1 MGFGVK
7 ILQVVHYFLPGHVA
21 GTEIYTYN
29 LSRALMRRGHQV
41 RIYTKGDG
49 FLDREF
55 VETETL
61 YDDIPV
67 RTVYFNKRGL
77 WARSVV
83 HAFYLSISNRIID
96 QSFDLFLHEFR
107 PDVVHFQHT
116 YGLSASM
123 IAVARRA
130 RTPVVFTLH
139 DYWSMC
145 HRTQLIK
152 PTLEICEGPG
162 SGAKCAPCIVHRVV
176 GKRPLEAAIRMGARP
191 AGLYRARFMRTILL
205 KADLLI
211 SPSEF
216 LRRKFIEFG
225 IPPDRIV
232 PLDNGLSLERFVDV
246 HKRQPSQIRFGFV
259 GTIIVHKG
267 LHILVDAF
275 NRLPI
280 GKVALFIFGD
290 PSISPAY
297 YESVKQQ
304 ARHPDIKFM
313 GLFQNDRIAEV
324 LSGID
329 VLVVPSVWPE
339 NSPLTIH
346 EAFLAG
352 VPVIASRI
360 GGIPELVHHEQNGL
374 LFETGSAADLQ
385 AKMEYLVN
393 NPHLLQHY
401 ARNIQRIKSIEENAE
416 ELERIYRRLIRQEV
430 GQQAAVVAS

>member
-1 MGFGVK
+1 MK
-7 ILQVVHYFLPGHVA
+7 ILQVVHYFLPKHVA
-21 GTEIYTYN
+21 GTEIYNYT
-29 LSRALMRRGHQV
+29 LSKTLMRRGHQV

-49 FLDREF
+49 FLDRES

-77 WARSVV
+77 WARSVA
-83 HAFYLSISNRIID
+83 HAFYLSISNRVID
-96 QSFDLFLHEFR
+96 QSFELFLHEFR

-116 YGLSASM
+116 HGLSASM
-123 IAVARRA
+123 IAVARGQGI
-130 RTPVVFTLH
+130 PVVFTLH

-145 HRTQLIK
+145 HRTQLIR
-152 PTLEICEGPG
+152 PNLEICDGPG
-162 SGAKCAPCIVHRVV
+162 SGAKCAACIDHRMVTR
-176 GKRPLEAAIRMGARP
+176 RPFEAAIRMGGRL
-191 AGLYRARFMRTILL
+191 AGMYRARFMRTILL

-211 SPSEF
+211 SPSHF

-225 IPPDRIV
+225 IPSDRIIS
-232 PLDNGLSLERFVDV
+232 LDNGLSPERFRDAP
-246 HKRQPSQIRFGFV
+246 KRQASRLRFAFV
-259 GTIIVHKG
+259 GTIIIHKG

-275 NRLPI
+275 DRLPI
-280 GKVALFIFGD
+280 GKAELFIYGD
-290 PSISPAY
+290 PTVSPAY

-304 ARHPDIKFM
+304 TRHPDIKFM

-324 LSGID
+324 MSGID
-329 VLVVPSVWPE
+329 VLVIPSIWPE

-360 GGIPELVHHEQNGL
+360 GGIPELVHHERNGL

-393 NPHLLQHY
+393 NPHLLQTFS
-401 ARNIQRIKSIEENAE
+401 RNIGRIKSIEENAE
-416 ELERIYRRLIRQEV
+416 ELEGIYKRLIRQEL
-430 GQQAAVVAS
+430 GRQAAVVAS